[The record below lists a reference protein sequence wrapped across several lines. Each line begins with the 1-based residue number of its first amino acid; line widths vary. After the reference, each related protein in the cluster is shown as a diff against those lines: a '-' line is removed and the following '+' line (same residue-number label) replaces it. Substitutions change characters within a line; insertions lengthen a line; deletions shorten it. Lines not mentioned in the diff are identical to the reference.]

1 MRTSEF
7 MDKDVF
13 ALDEKIGQV
22 KEIGIDPEEWKIT
35 HLEIE
40 LKKNIAESVLGA
52 NKGGVRNMLN
62 VSALEKGTGMW
73 TEDGL
78 HLKVAKDQLHRY
90 LKPAVRNSGN
100 EEDSISD
107 LKIVKI
113 LSPVPKEN
121 EFRFYIGIDQNTGET
136 AEDLETFAE
145 KLEEIDFDSVK
156 FHFQRND
163 FQEWVEYTVGD
174 DVLAKEISQINKQL
188 FDEDLREKLVM
199 TVKARIARL
208 KLLHGELIPSNKL

>member
-1 MRTSEF
+1 

-13 ALDEKIGQV
+13 ALDERIGKI
-22 KEIGIDPEEWKIT
+22 KEIEVDPEDYNVT
-35 HLEIE
+35 HLEVE
-40 LKKNIAESVLGA
+40 LDKDVAESVLGVK
-52 NKGGVRNMLN
+52 KGGVRNMLN
-62 VSALEKGTGMW
+62 VSALEKGTGIWM
-73 TEDGL
+73 DNGL

-113 LSPVPKEN
+113 LSQVPKEN

-145 KLEEIDFDSVK
+145 KLQEINIDSVK

-163 FQEWVEYTVGD
+163 FQEWIEHTVGD
-174 DVLAKEISQINKQL
+174 DVLAKEISQLNKEL
-188 FDEDLREKLVM
+188 SVEDIREKLVM

-208 KLLHGELIPSNKL
+208 KLLQGELIPSNKL